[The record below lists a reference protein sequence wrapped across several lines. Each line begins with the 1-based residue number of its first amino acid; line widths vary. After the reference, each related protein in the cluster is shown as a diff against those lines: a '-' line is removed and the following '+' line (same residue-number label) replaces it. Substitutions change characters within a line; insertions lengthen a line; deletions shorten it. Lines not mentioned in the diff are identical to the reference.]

1 MYVKRVKR
9 KCSVR
14 GCRNTDCFAISR
26 TREMGNSVII
36 CTECLEDALQAA
48 TELPQGVVSN
58 ARRSAVRVGQEPEAV
73 ATEAEAE
80 TTKAEAV
87 ATEADTAEPQE
98 TTEAE
103 NKAVQCPGCG
113 KSFASERGLRTHAK
127 HCTGQKG

>member
-14 GCRNTDCFAISR
+14 GCRHTDCFAISR

-36 CTECLEDALQAA
+36 CTECLEDALQSA
-48 TELPQGVVSN
+48 TELPQGVMSN
-58 ARRSAVRVGQEPEAV
+58 ARRSAVWALQEP
-73 ATEAEAE
+73 
-80 TTKAEAV
+80 EAV

-98 TTEAE
+98 TTEVD
-103 NKAVQCPGCG
+103 NTSVQCPTCG
-113 KSFASERGLRTHAK
+113 KSFASERGLRTHDK